1 MHRKHRKIVS
11 LKGKE
16 EEEEEGGGGGGGG
29 GGEGE
34 EQPSVYLLRR
44 Q

>member
-29 GGEGE
+29 GEGE